1 MKHFLNLFIFFL
13 LITPASVKGQD
24 LYETEDKLQTLFTHL
39 VHYSDDKMRIGAND
53 SIRSIIDEY
62 VMMDTVFNHRF
73 QSLRFLGQ
81 ITSPDSLMKI
91 VTWNMLL
98 ENGTGRYFCYFI
110 RKNSN
115 GKNLVCY
122 LDAPY
127 TEKEI
132 RVDTTYLKSDWY
144 GALYYDVRP
153 CKIKNQVC
161 WMLLGLDYGN
171 PLISKKIIDVLSFD
185 DNGSPVFGKKWFE
198 DEGKLVFRK
207 VFEYSSTAT
216 MTVRFTSDTSVVFDH
231 LVPIAPETKDS
242 HQFFGPDYSYDSI
255 VFKDGLWRFFLNVDV
270 RNKQ

>member
-1 MKHFLNLFIFFL
+1 MKRLLSIFIFL
-13 LITPASVKGQD
+13 HLIIPAPGQGQD

-39 VHYSDDKMRIGAND
+39 VSYSDDNMRIGAND

-62 VMMDTVFNHRF
+62 VRLDTVFNHRF

-98 ENGTGRYFCYFI
+98 ENGKGNYFCYFI
-110 RKNSN
+110 KKNSN
-115 GKNLVCY
+115 GKNLICT

-127 TEKEI
+127 TEKGI
-132 RVDTTYLKSDWY
+132 RIDTIYQKSDWY

-153 CKIKNQVC
+153 CKFKNEEC
-161 WMLLGLDYGN
+161 WILLGLDYGN
-171 PLISKKIIDVLSFD
+171 PLISRKIIDVLSFND
-185 DNGSPVFGKKWFE
+185 KGSPVFGKKWFE

-216 MTVRFTSDTSVVFDH
+216 MTVRFTSDNSIVFDH
-231 LVPIAPETKDS
+231 LVPIAPEMKDN
-242 HQFFGPDYSYDSI
+242 HQYFGPDYSYDSI